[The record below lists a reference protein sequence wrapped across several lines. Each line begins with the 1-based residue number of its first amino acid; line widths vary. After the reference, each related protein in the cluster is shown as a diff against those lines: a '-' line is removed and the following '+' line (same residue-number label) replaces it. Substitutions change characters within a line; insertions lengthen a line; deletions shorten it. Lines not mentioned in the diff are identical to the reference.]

1 LESVKQLFQVFTDKI
16 LFVEWI
22 LQILRAI
29 TLRLLKVRAGMEVEV
44 YANTHSKID
53 LRTAPPMIKNNII
66 YDEDVLKM
74 RWDLCS
80 SCEFLTE
87 DNRCQKCNCFMA
99 VAHKLK
105 GKYCPVGKWDKYT
118 EKAIHGTYATN

>member
-1 LESVKQLFQVFTDKI
+1 MQQVKLLFQVFTDKI

-29 TLRLLKVRAGMEVEV
+29 TLYLLKVRAGMEIDI
-44 YANTHSKID
+44 YAEKNTEID
-53 LRTAPPMIKNNII
+53 MRTAPQSIRKNMIH
-66 YDEDVLKM
+66 DEDVLNM

-87 DNRCQKCNCFMA
+87 KNSCSKCGCYMQ
-99 VAHKLK
+99 VAIKLK
-105 GKYCPVGKWDKYT
+105 QKSCPIGLWGKYE
-118 EKAIHGTYATN
+118 EKVLNGIKATI